1 MKAKRCNKR
10 LIVYEILN
18 VIGNP
23 FIAFFWNCVSCYD
36 ADDHYRLIEKSRFPP
51 PCFRSQIR
59 LCLSQ

>member
-23 FIAFFWNCVSCYD
+23 FIAFFE
-36 ADDHYRLIEKSRFPP
+36 L
-51 PCFRSQIR
+51 CF
-59 LCLSQ
+59 LL